1 MVVHGGDAES
11 CLLDEGEKAIGV
23 VHLAVAIRH
32 RCEIDA
38 CHGEAERRRFKAL
51 SVPKG
56 FEDVQSRVGLH
67 GLRGALENAQDFGF
81 GKAV

>member
-11 CLLDEGEKAIGV
+11 CLLDEGEKTIRV
-23 VHLAVAIRH
+23 VHLAVTIRH
-32 RCEIDA
+32 RCEIDTR
-38 CHGEAERRRFKAL
+38 HGEAERRRFEAL

-56 FEDVQSRVGLH
+56 FEDEQSRVGLH
-67 GLRGALENAQDFGF
+67 GLRGALEDAQDFWF